1 MSKVIIFSEY
11 YPKHHPKAGEKT
23 FFPEKILAGLDI
35 GKCVLW
41 TVTQEDLG
49 IPIRTY
55 YDSLFDNIVFFREN
69 IKHHTIRRGNRWKVG
84 DWFSPRVWS
93 GKQYRSKQIQFAPDI
108 QVKKVWDI
116 IICRGREYVS
126 FKINTTENGNSHWIF
141 LKDIYKNKTL
151 ALNDG
156 LDPEDFV
163 SWFKVVSNAKKSHE
177 FFAKLDTP
185 HIIFSGQIICWN
197 DKIIY

>member
-1 MSKVIIFSEY
+1 MSRIITFSEF
-11 YPKHHPKAGEKT
+11 YPKYHPKAGEPT
-23 FFPEKILAGLDI
+23 FFVEKIWEGLARLGNLDPGNSI
-35 GKCVLW
+35 ILQHVLD
-41 TVTQEDLG
+41 ERIENYAMG
-49 IPIRTY
+49 RI
-55 YDSLFDNIVFFREN
+55 FDP
-69 IKHHTIRRGNRWKVG
+69 KYHTIRRGNRWRVG

-93 GKQYRSKQIQFAPDI
+93 GKPYRSKQIQFAPDI

-126 FKINTTENGNSHWIF
+126 FKINTAENGNSHWIL
-141 LKDIYKNKTL
+141 LKDIYENKTL

-156 LDPEDFV
+156 LDPEDFA

-185 HIIFSGQIICWN
+185 HVIFSGQIICWN